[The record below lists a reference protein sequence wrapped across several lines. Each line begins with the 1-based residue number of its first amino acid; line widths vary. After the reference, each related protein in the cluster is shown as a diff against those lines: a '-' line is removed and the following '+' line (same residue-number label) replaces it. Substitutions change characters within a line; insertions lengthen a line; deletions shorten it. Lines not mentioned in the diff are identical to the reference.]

1 MTSVEPRGLDKLGCA
16 RGCLLVLELC
26 WGSCFCQR
34 MLCFHNSFKILLSPC
49 SGMAGM
55 RKWLLIL
62 VQGWRNLP
70 GGLWAEEVPEMKM
83 QSPRDWR
90 LFVFPA
96 GMMGH
101 GQAPTYDLLH
111 PDSGELSDRSLRL
124 LQPA

>member
-1 MTSVEPRGLDKLGCA
+1 MCHD
-16 RGCLLVLELC
+16 CLLLVGFC

-34 MLCFHNSFKILLSPC
+34 MLGLHNSFKISLSPC

-70 GGLWAEEVPEMKM
+70 GGLWAEEVPEMRM
-83 QSPRDWR
+83 LSPKHWSH
-90 LFVFPA
+90 FVFPA
-96 GMMGH
+96 GMMGEH
-101 GQAPTYDLLH
+101 GSPVLGSRDRLPCMTFSVLVQ
-111 PDSGELSDRSLRL
+111 EQLSNRSLRL